1 MSRLTRAVAG
11 AALAL
16 VACGVAATSVDA
28 GGLTTLISGKFVAI
42 PGSMLP
48 SGTATYDDAT
58 CPSATRCYV
67 VGTGD
72 GGGILTT
79 SGDAGRTWRSS
90 ALPKTSGQTDFSISC
105 PSVSVCDVGGTNYS
119 GGTTLLT
126 TRDSGT
132 SWSVGEVPT
141 GQIITSIGCGSVNSC
156 IALGSNI
163 PTTTATSV
171 LTTTDGGNTW
181 VLRPSPTNG
190 LVTVRCI
197 DSRDCWA
204 AGEGAWFT
212 ADLGA
217 TWRDLSPPAG
227 PPCHTFICTAYY
239 SKTIDIEFQSR
250 TDGWVLGGDQCG
262 GMEATYCP
270 GVAFHTTDA
279 GATWTIS
286 DASQRFPF
294 GWQIACEG
302 ATCLAVDQGFTFSV
316 MSTTTDNGATFNQ
329 MQEVQTSINALACTP
344 SRSLCVAA
352 GGNGRVPAL
361 LTLGAPGAPIPPAS
375 VLSTV
380 GGSLATPATLLGA
393 SLGSLVNALITVGL
407 ILLITFPSQLF
418 NRTYDENHTRIRA
431 WWEQRMHWLGR
442 MRKREAHVDPSR
454 RGLLSFTVV
463 LGAGGVL
470 AATLDPGFGMNL
482 RSLALFI
489 GAVLAIAAGVT
500 VSALAAGM
508 YRRTNHHVGH
518 WRLRALPS
526 ALLIAVACVLV
537 SRITDFQPGYL
548 YGLIG
553 GVVFTGRLNAV
564 QEGHEVAVAS
574 VGTLAVSIAAWLLWV
589 PVSSAAAADPSSF
602 GLALVE
608 NFLAAL
614 FLSGMVGLVISLVP
628 LRFLPGERVA
638 QWHWGAWAALFGVA
652 CLAVIEVMLR
662 PQTRTAHQSVAPFW
676 TTLGLF
682 LAFGVASVVFW
693 VYFKVRSA

>member
-16 VACGVAATSVDA
+16 VACGLAVSSVDA
-28 GGLTTLISGKFVAI
+28 GSLTSLVSGKFVPVAA
-42 PGSMLP
+42 SMLP
-48 SGTATYDDAT
+48 TGAATYDDAT

-79 SGDAGRTWRSS
+79 SSDSGRTWSS
-90 ALPKTSGQTDFSISC
+90 AALPRTSGQTDFSISC
-105 PSVSVCDVGGTNYS
+105 PSVSVCYVGGTNFS

-126 TRDSGT
+126 TRNSGT

-141 GQIITSIGCGSVNSC
+141 GQIITSIGCGSANSC

-163 PTTTATSV
+163 PTTDATSI
-171 LTTTDGGNTW
+171 LTTSDGGKTW

-190 LVTVRCI
+190 LVSVRCV
-197 DSRDCWA
+197 DAGHCWA

-217 TWRDLSPPAG
+217 TWSDKSPPLG
-227 PPCHTFICTAYY
+227 PPCHTFLCTEYY
-239 SKTIDIEFQSR
+239 SKTIDVEFQSR
-250 TDGWVLGGDQCG
+250 SDGWVVGGNQCG
-262 GMEATYCP
+262 GMEATYCE

-286 DASQRFPF
+286 AASQSFPF
-294 GWQIACEG
+294 GWQIACQS
-302 ATCLAVDQGFTFSV
+302 ATCVVVDQGFTFSV
-316 MSTTTDNGATFNQ
+316 ITTTTDNGSTFSQ
-329 MQEVQTSINALACTP
+329 MQQLQTSINALACTP
-344 SRSLCVAA
+344 TYSLCIAA
-352 GGNGRVPAL
+352 GGNGTVPAL
-361 LTLGAPGAPIPPAS
+361 LTLGTLGASPPAS

-380 GGSLATPATLLGA
+380 GGSLATPSMLLGA

-431 WWEQRMHWLGR
+431 WWEHRMRWLGR
-442 MRKREAHVDPSR
+442 MRRREAHVDPSI

-463 LGAGGVL
+463 LAVGGVL

-489 GAVLAIAAGVT
+489 GAVLAIVAGVT
-500 VSALAAGM
+500 VSAFAAGI
-508 YRRTNHHVGH
+508 YRRSRHHVGH

-526 ALLIAVACVLV
+526 ALLIAAACVLV
-537 SRITDFQPGYL
+537 SRVTDFQPGYL

-574 VGTLAVSIAAWLLWV
+574 VGTLAASIGAWLLWV

-638 QWHWGAWAALFGVA
+638 QWHWGAWAVLFGVA
-652 CLAVIEVMLR
+652 CLAMIDVMLR
-662 PQTRTAHQSVAPFW
+662 PQTRPAHASIAPFW

-682 LAFGVASVVFW
+682 LAFGVASVLFW
-693 VYFKVRSA
+693 AYFKVRSA